1 MLHGVDFLHANKIV
15 HRDLKPQ
22 NILLSTN
29 GCLKLAD
36 MGLARVCMILFALYY
51 VIYGLTGR
59 SHQKYVVLTLMLWC
73 ICSKTEIG
81 VFSKMRQKSDCSHQ
95 FCLNQWCN
103 FFMNVVGLISL
114 VTLHHVKLSG
124 VYTFK

>member
-22 NILLSTN
+22 NILLSTY

-51 VIYGLTGR
+51 VLYGLTGR
-59 SHQKYVVLTLMLWC
+59 SHPKEVVLTLMLLWF
-73 ICSKTEIG
+73 CSKTEA
-81 VFSKMRQKSDCSHQ
+81 VEFSRMRQKSDCPH
-95 FCLNQWCN
+95 
-103 FFMNVVGLISL
+103 
-114 VTLHHVKLSG
+114 
-124 VYTFK
+124 

>member
-36 MGLARVCMILFALYY
+36 MGLARVCIILCLYMSY
-51 VIYGLTGR
+51 MVWLVEVI
-59 SHQKYVVLTLMLWC
+59 QKKFY
-73 ICSKTEIG
+73 
-81 VFSKMRQKSDCSHQ
+81 
-95 FCLNQWCN
+95 
-103 FFMNVVGLISL
+103 
-114 VTLHHVKLSG
+114 
-124 VYTFK
+124 